1 MANAWVWTS
10 SLRVITN
17 HPIKIK
23 DQLTC
28 QESEMP
34 SPNKTSIFN
43 YFKSGALHE
52 NLDKENLHNF
62 TEI

>member
-1 MANAWVWTS
+1 
-10 SLRVITN
+10 
-17 HPIKIK
+17 
-23 DQLTC
+23 
-28 QESEMP
+28 MP

>member
-1 MANAWVWTS
+1 
-10 SLRVITN
+10 
-17 HPIKIK
+17 
-23 DQLTC
+23 
-28 QESEMP
+28 MP

-43 YFKSGALHE
+43 NFKSGALHE

>member
-1 MANAWVWTS
+1 MLGFEPRVWE
-10 SLRVITN
+10 LQ
-17 HPIKIK
+17 PIKIK

>member
-1 MANAWVWTS
+1 MANAWVWTL
-10 SLRVITN
+10 SLRVTVN

-43 YFKSGALHE
+43 YFKSGALNE